1 MRFMV
6 LVKAS
11 KESES
16 GVLPTR
22 EQLAEMGKFNE
33 TLVKDGVVLA
43 MDGLQASSKGAR
55 IRFDG
60 GRTTVTDGP
69 FAETKELLA
78 GFWIVQGKS
87 KEEIISRFT
96 SAPFDGGAEI
106 EIRQI
111 FELEDF
117 GDRLP
122 DEVRDQE
129 ERLRSG
135 GE

>member
-6 LVKAS
+6 LVKAT
-11 KESES
+11 KDSEA

-33 TLVKDGVVLA
+33 ELVKDGVVLA
-43 MDGLQASSKGAR
+43 MDGLRASSKGAR
-55 IRFDG
+55 LRFDG
-60 GRTTVTDGP
+60 GRPTVTDGP

-87 KEEIISRFT
+87 KEEIISRFM
-96 SAPFDGGAEI
+96 SAPFDRGEEL

-111 FELEDF
+111 FELDDF
-117 GDRLP
+117 GDNLP
-122 DEVRDQE
+122 DDVREQE
-129 ERLRSG
+129 ERLRDGSK
-135 GE
+135 